1 MLIVYKKIWSQL
13 ALPRW
18 ATHSPSHSSAFSNVK
33 CTIVHSPQMVIV
45 TVKSVQ
51 IDQVL
56 RIVPS
61 TMYVLANIIII
72 TMYYFTVNNSK
83 QFLNMR

>member
-1 MLIVYKKIWSQL
+1 
-13 ALPRW
+13 
-18 ATHSPSHSSAFSNVK
+18 
-33 CTIVHSPQMVIV
+33 MVIV

-83 QFLNMR
+83 QFLNMRWRISNLLGQRQVSNVY